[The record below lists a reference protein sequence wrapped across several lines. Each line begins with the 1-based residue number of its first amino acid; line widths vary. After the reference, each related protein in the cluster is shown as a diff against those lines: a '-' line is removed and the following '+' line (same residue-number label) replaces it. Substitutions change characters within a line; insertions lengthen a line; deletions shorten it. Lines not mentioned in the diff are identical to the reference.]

1 MSGGAA
7 GAPPIPPVSGQT
19 VDLHAHSTASDG
31 SASPSELAARAKAA
45 GLVAVALTDHD
56 TVDGV
61 MAARAAGAAIGVHVI
76 AGIELSAN
84 EGDQEVHLLGLQLA
98 EIAPIAERLDD
109 LRLARRRRAETIVG
123 VLNAAGI
130 PVTVDAVFAEAAGG
144 AIGRPHVAR
153 ALIAGGWV
161 RDQRE
166 AFERYLGA
174 GRPANVP
181 KQRLSVR
188 DAIGMIHAA
197 GGVAVV
203 AHPGRDG
210 TRSRLEAL
218 QAAGLDGVEVRH
230 PSHSAEDVAR
240 LGALAAH
247 LGLLASGGSDW
258 HGASEG
264 PRVLGALKVP
274 ATWSALQEEGARK
287 YRQTNGAAWISA
299 NGSHS

>member
-1 MSGGAA
+1 MTGGAA
-7 GAPPIPPVSGQT
+7 GAPPIPPDAAAT
-19 VDLHAHSTASDG
+19 VDLHTHSTASDG
-31 SASPSELAARAKAA
+31 AASPAELAGRAAAA
-45 GLVAVALTDHD
+45 GLVAIALTDHD

-61 MAARAAGAAIGVHVI
+61 IAARAAGAAIGVEVI
-76 AGIELSAN
+76 AGIELSAS
-84 EGDQEVHLLGLQLA
+84 EGEQEVHLLGLHLA
-98 EIAPIAERLDD
+98 DIAPIAAKLDE
-109 LRLARRRRAETIVG
+109 LRVARSRRAETIVG
-123 VLNAAGI
+123 VLRALGI
-130 PVTVDAVFAEAAGG
+130 PVTLEAVLAQAGTG
-144 AIGRPHVAR
+144 AVGRPHVAR

-174 GRPANVP
+174 GRPANVL
-181 KQRLSVR
+181 KQRLSVSE
-188 DAIGMIHAA
+188 AIGMVHAA

-210 TRSRLEAL
+210 TRARLEAL

-247 LGLLASGGSDW
+247 LGLLHSGGSDW
-258 HGASEG
+258 HGATDG

-274 ATWSALQEEGARK
+274 AVWASLQAERARK
-287 YRQTNGAAWISA
+287 YRPRDGAAWNSA
-299 NGSHS
+299 NGSRS